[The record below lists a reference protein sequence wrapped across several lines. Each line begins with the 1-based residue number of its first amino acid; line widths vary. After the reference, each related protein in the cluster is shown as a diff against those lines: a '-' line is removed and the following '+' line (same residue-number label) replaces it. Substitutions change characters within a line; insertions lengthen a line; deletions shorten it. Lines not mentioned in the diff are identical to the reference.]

1 MTSKIVANLSK
12 VIIDVIGHFFKVGT
26 DPIKASILELYNF
39 LFTRMNDSI
48 VGLFDNPIV
57 KAFLYLANMASW
69 LVLGYSLIFYFLS
82 IVQEKDRNWYVIFK
96 CFVTTVFFIL
106 FNQILARLVFFL
118 PSYVASTLDTFISG
132 DATSSNVGKL
142 IGSELNSI
150 AETIFSKNMALSIIL
165 FIALVAFF
173 VVSIMR
179 VGAIFIQIMSAP
191 SYVQYF
197 LLGKDQ
203 QGFEWIN
210 STIAIGLT
218 YIIQYCCFYSGICI
232 LAYSKNIITSYV
244 LGGAFILAT
253 FAVPKQL
260 QKRSWISGAGQAFQS
275 AYMGGNMMLS
285 LLRNKV

>member
-26 DPIKASILELYNF
+26 DPIKASILKLYNF

-48 VGLFDNPIV
+48 VGLFDNSIV

-69 LVLGYSLIFYFLS
+69 LVFGYSLIFYFLS

-118 PSYVASTLDTFISG
+118 PSYVTSNLDTFISG
-132 DATSSNVGKL
+132 DATSSSLEKL
-142 IGSELNSI
+142 MGSELNSI

-173 VVSIMR
+173 IISIMR

-232 LAYSKNIITSYV
+232 LAYSQNII
-244 LGGAFILAT
+244 
-253 FAVPKQL
+253 
-260 QKRSWISGAGQAFQS
+260 IS
-275 AYMGGNMMLS
+275 
-285 LLRNKV
+285 